1 MQTLDDYVSDLI
13 DVNSTP
19 TPGRILVLSRA
30 LIDLFTALTA
40 QSENRIIEHGAN
52 LFWRNDRIIPGGII
66 TGQSKTAVDMDTK
79 NMFRNHEYVGDC
91 HTHPYLKKMG
101 PEAMVGPSSGD
112 YMEWWLN
119 HPANFPFSLHFV
131 LSGDAVFLLLTR
143 DVTRL
148 GDKPLGV
155 AQRTVAPDTAIIN
168 EPMHDLDTSEV
179 YSKAQ
184 AANKERDFWKINFPN
199 IPREF
204 AQANLDMNIG
214 LATALS
220 FEYYRGKFNGDGII
234 LERQSPEEVYGPAAI
249 VGKTL
254 RPLPT
259 ATWIS
264 DSRASRCTSCKRSFS
279 MTFRKHHCRNCG
291 LIFCDQCTIHTAPVR
306 NRLSR
311 WGGNIDGVKVAR
323 VCDKCYSMCR

>member
-30 LIDLFTALTA
+30 LIDLLYALTA
-40 QSENRIIEHGAN
+40 QSENRIIEYGAN
-52 LFWRNDRIIPGGII
+52 LFWRNDAFRIIPGAII
-66 TGQSKTAVDMDTK
+66 TGQSKTAVDMDTE
-79 NMFRNHEYVGDC
+79 NMCRNYEYVGDC

-168 EPMHDLDTSEV
+168 EPMHDLEDVWRSTAKRRRPTRSAI
-179 YSKAQ
+179 SGKSIF
-184 AANKERDFWKINFPN
+184 RIF
-199 IPREF
+199 R
-204 AQANLDMNIG
+204 ANL
-214 LATALS
+214 
-220 FEYYRGKFNGDGII
+220 
-234 LERQSPEEVYGPAAI
+234 PGPI
-249 VGKTL
+249 WT
-254 RPLPT
+254 
-259 ATWIS
+259 
-264 DSRASRCTSCKRSFS
+264 
-279 MTFRKHHCRNCG
+279 
-291 LIFCDQCTIHTAPVR
+291 
-306 NRLSR
+306 
-311 WGGNIDGVKVAR
+311 
-323 VCDKCYSMCR
+323 